1 MRSAGAVASLLLA
14 VFAADA
20 EACQRCGL
28 FGRLCRF
35 QSVAHH
41 VAVAPAVAYQTPPVF
56 VVQNNYPQPN
66 GAAGLLAQ
74 QGATV
79 YGYQAAASAY
89 LVNPAEVLRQ
99 AAELSKAA
107 TATASL
113 GLTGYSS
120 TAQTALA
127 LQAGIVEP
135 MVRGH
140 AAAQVLEAAGLARQS
155 AAAPQSFAL
164 RVTRTPAGQWAVESV
179 EPAEAAAAAGVAP
192 LEAVPPAPPAPTQSN
207 GVSILA
213 TKCAQCHGLS
223 LAQPKA
229 GLYFDA
235 GHTVD
240 CATVLK
246 AIRAV
251 KTDTMPKG
259 GTLTPQEKGQI
270 LDELLALEGQ

>member
-1 MRSAGAVASLLLA
+1 MRVMWLVVVVVCLA
-14 VFAADA
+14 PAEAA
-20 EACQRCGL
+20 ACQRCGL

-120 TAQTALA
+120 TAQAALA

-135 MVRGH
+135 MVRGN

-155 AAAPQSFAL
+155 ASAPQSFAL
-164 RVTRTPAGQWAVESV
+164 RVTRSPGGQWAVESV
-179 EPAEAAAAAGVAP
+179 APAEAAAAAGSAIGGP
-192 LEAVPPAPPAPTQSN
+192 AEAVPPAPVAPSV
-207 GVSILA
+207 GSVLA
-213 TKCAQCHGLS
+213 EKCASCHGLG

-235 GHTVD
+235 GHKVD

-246 AIRAV
+246 ALRAV
-251 KTDTMPKG
+251 KSGEMPKG
-259 GTLTPQEKGQI
+259 GQLTPQEKGQI
-270 LDELLALEGQ
+270 LDELLALEGP